1 MTLADGNGAAA
12 GDLVRARPNTPA
24 VDAAGRPLTNRDTL
38 RLDGVTLAAGGRVAI
53 MRRQLPGG
61 GWSRDFPVPLDY
73 LRQSAELAYAG
84 NVYVAQ
90 GRTVDTAHV
99 YVSPSL
105 TRESLYVA
113 MSRGRSA
120 NTAHVVTGPS
130 PRPGQPDLAQ
140 AEPEAVLA
148 DILDR
153 TETSRT
159 ATEAMREAQAF
170 ATNTGHLLAMYSAA
184 TRPGVYAAIDERL
197 RARLSPAQ
205 YARYEAE
212 SQRPVFQRQVYAA
225 TLAGADLDQVLDTAT
240 SRDFTGARSIAAV
253 MHGRLQAARL
263 GEGAR
268 LGETEHRQAVPWAQ
282 RVPEVVRPENR
293 AVGMEL
299 AQAIDTE
306 GAGLARLQAERPE
319 PWVLNTLGA
328 YPVDGSAALQA
339 DWLARVGT
347 AAGYRQAAGITDP
360 NMVVGPAPQAHPE
373 LLTWHGDVV
382 RALEI
387 HTDDAMIWSMTR
399 GQLEA
404 TRAEYDRVK
413 ATAPPEVSPQ
423 LRAERL
429 AEADARARGAELAA
443 LGDHQAAQE
452 AQARADAADV
462 RATVR
467 EGQAEV
473 YARWEAST
481 AADRRS
487 AELAKA
493 ELERRA
499 TAEQD
504 ARAQAEAAAAK
515 AETPDLPGPTGTT
528 PDPVG
533 PYAAADYGP
542 GIEDPDAAAE
552 ALVAGMDQVE
562 LPEPDA
568 TSPIED
574 PELAAM
580 AEEMATRSQARE
592 AAAEARQQRVAEAQ
606 ADQAQR
612 AAMREAAARDAE
624 VHSPEAWVSGPRTP
638 SWGGPE
644 ASTPET
650 TAPGAEAE
658 AGL

>member
-1 MTLADGNGAAA
+1 
-12 GDLVRARPNTPA
+12 
-24 VDAAGRPLTNRDTL
+24 
-38 RLDGVTLAAGGRVAI
+38 
-53 MRRQLPGG
+53 
-61 GWSRDFPVPLDY
+61 
-73 LRQSAELAYAG
+73 
-84 NVYVAQ
+84 
-90 GRTVDTAHV
+90 
-99 YVSPSL
+99 
-105 TRESLYVA
+105 
-113 MSRGRSA
+113 
-120 NTAHVVTGPS
+120 
-130 PRPGQPDLAQ
+130 
-140 AEPEAVLA
+140 
-148 DILDR
+148 
-153 TETSRT
+153 
-159 ATEAMREAQAF
+159 
-170 ATNTGHLLAMYSAA
+170 
-184 TRPGVYAAIDERL
+184 
-197 RARLSPAQ
+197 
-205 YARYEAE
+205 
-212 SQRPVFQRQVYAA
+212 
-225 TLAGADLDQVLDTAT
+225 
-240 SRDFTGARSIAAV
+240 
-253 MHGRLQAARL
+253 MHGRLQAARP

-268 LGETEHRQAVPWAQ
+268 PGEAEHRQAVPWAQ
-282 RVPEVVRPENR
+282 RVPEVVRPESR
-293 AVGMEL
+293 GLGVEL
-299 AQAIDTE
+299 AQAIDAE

-319 PWVLNTLGA
+319 PWVLNALGA

-373 LLTWHGDVV
+373 LLTWHGEVV

-387 HTDDAMIWSMTR
+387 PTDEAMIWSMTR

-404 TRAEYDRVK
+404 TKAEYDRMK

-429 AEADARARGAELAA
+429 AEADARARAAELAA

-452 AQARADAADV
+452 AQERADAADV

-487 AELAKA
+487 AELATA

-499 TAEQD
+499 TAGRD

-515 AETPDLPGPTGTT
+515 AETPDLPDPTSTT
-528 PDPVG
+528 PDPVE

-562 LPEPDA
+562 LAEPDA
-568 TSPIED
+568 VVPIKD
-574 PELAAM
+574 PELAAQ
-580 AEEMATRSQARE
+580 AEEMANRAQVRQAE
-592 AAAEARQQRVAEAQ
+592 AEARQQRLAEAQ
-606 ADQAQR
+606 ADRAQR
-612 AAMREAAARDAE
+612 AAMHERALRDMDME
-624 VHSPEAWVSGPRTP
+624 VHSPEAWVSGPRSP

-644 ASTPET
+644 ASAPET
-650 TAPGAEAE
+650 APEAE